1 MGVALDSAWYKLL
14 VSGSALTAAWRAE
27 HTREALALRI
37 VASAQLGERDIDRLS
52 DDALAHVQS
61 LVAKPGKVSTAPLR
75 ESGVGRGVVYPDLRP
90 K

>member
-1 MGVALDSAWYKLL
+1 MGVNLMAPIWGIEIFGPLIEQHGEGGHI
-14 VSGSALTAAWRAE
+14 VSTASIAG
-27 HTREALALRI
+27 LI
-37 VASAQLGERDIDRLS
+37 SGEQRDIDRLS